1 MAEHDVFASLM
12 GLTAI
17 LSLFCCIVVEKLVH
31 DGFCFYYDY
40 IGTMKFYERPHLYK
54 SSQVAMILGVS
65 KKTLDRMI
73 ADGRIPKPVRD
84 GNNNWRIWTQQD
96 VQELQEVLT
105 K

>member
-1 MAEHDVFASLM
+1 LLV
-12 GLTAI
+12 
-17 LSLFCCIVVEKLVH
+17 LSLFHPIVVEKLVP
-31 DGFCFYYDY
+31 DRFCFYYDW

-54 SSQVAMILGVS
+54 SSQVAMVLGVS

-84 GNNNWRIWTQQD
+84 GNNNWRIWTHQD

>member
-1 MAEHDVFASLM
+1 
-12 GLTAI
+12 
-17 LSLFCCIVVEKLVH
+17 
-31 DGFCFYYDY
+31 
-40 IGTMKFYERPHLYK
+40 MKSYERSHIYR

-84 GNNNWRIWTQQD
+84 EKNNWRVWSHQD
-96 VQELQEVLT
+96 VQELREGLM

>member
-1 MAEHDVFASLM
+1 M
-12 GLTAI
+12 
-17 LSLFCCIVVEKLVH
+17 KL
-31 DGFCFYYDY
+31 
-40 IGTMKFYERPHLYK
+40 YERPHLYK

-73 ADGRIPKPVRD
+73 ADGRIPTPVRD